1 MTTYP
6 LFLPLERIG
15 AAFRFVLLAAAAPF
29 LPLFVPLAA
38 AAGTPLTQLL
48 SLIFSVSLG
57 VKESTHK
64 PKYCAISSA

>member
-6 LFLPLERIG
+6 LFLPLERIA
-15 AAFRFVLLAAAAPF
+15 AAFRFVLLAAAASFLPF
-29 LPLFVPLAA
+29 LVPLAA
-38 AAGTPLTQLL
+38 AGTTLAQLL

-57 VKESTHK
+57 VKESTHQ